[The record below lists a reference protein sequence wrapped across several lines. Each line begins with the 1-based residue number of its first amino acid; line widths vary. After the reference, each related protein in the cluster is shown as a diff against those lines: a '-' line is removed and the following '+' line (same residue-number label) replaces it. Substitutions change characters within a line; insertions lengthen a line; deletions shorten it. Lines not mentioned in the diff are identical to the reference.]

1 MKVTEIVVWHF
12 ERPGINEFLIDL
24 VNKYLLIT
32 FYVGHANATDK
43 S

>member
-1 MKVTEIVVWHF
+1 MKVTEIVVWPF
-12 ERPGINEFLIDL
+12 ERPGIKEFLVDL

-32 FYVGHANATDK
+32 FYVGHANATNK